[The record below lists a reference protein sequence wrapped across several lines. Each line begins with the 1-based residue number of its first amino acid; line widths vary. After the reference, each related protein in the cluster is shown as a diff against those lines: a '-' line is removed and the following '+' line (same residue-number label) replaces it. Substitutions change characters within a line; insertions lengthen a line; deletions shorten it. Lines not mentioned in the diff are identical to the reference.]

1 MQLDNAQMFLR
12 LVEKA
17 RTICT
22 FDIES
27 TGLRCDYNSV
37 LVVSVKPY
45 HKKPRTFFVNTSG
58 DDKELVNA
66 AARELEKFDCWISYY
81 GKGFDFPMLQGR
93 LLLHG
98 LPPLQKRHH
107 LDMYY
112 HINAHT
118 NTARKSQGHRISW
131 LGTPEPKMSVSAQDW
146 NESVIKFSGK
156 VRDTMIARCESDV
169 KGLEGLYDRTKHLV
183 INVTR

>member
-12 LVEKA
+12 LVEESQ
-17 RTICT
+17 TLCC

-37 LVVSVKPY
+37 LVVSIKPY
-45 HKKPRTFFVNTSG
+45 HKKVITFTVG
-58 DDKELVNA
+58 KPGQDEKLVNE
-66 AARELEKFDCWISYY
+66 AARELEKYDCWVTYY

-131 LGTPEPKMSVSAQDW
+131 LGTPEQKMTVSAQDW
-146 NESVIKFSGK
+146 NAVLANPERGLEIM
-156 VRDTMIARCESDV
+156 RRRCESDC

-183 INVTR
+183 INITR

>member
-12 LVEKA
+12 LVENSH
-17 RTICT
+17 TLCC

-37 LVVSVKPY
+37 LVVSIKPY
-45 HKKPRTFFVNTSG
+45 HRKPITFTVSRPGRDKDIVN
-58 DDKELVNA
+58 E
-66 AARELEKFDCWISYY
+66 AARELEKYDCWVSYY

-131 LGTPEPKMSVSAQDW
+131 LGTLEPKMTVGANEW
-146 NESVIKFSGK
+146 NESIASFEGK
-156 VRDTMIARCESDV
+156 NKSTMVARCESDT